1 MRYALHAEWTKLR
14 TLPGIGWLPVVAVA
28 LTIGLSALAS
38 SAVTCRSGCDQDLTQ
53 VSLTGVG
60 LGQAVLAALAV
71 VVISSEYGTGMVRT
85 SLAAMPRRPVV
96 FAAKA
101 VILAG
106 VVLPVGVVAALG
118 SVLIARTALPGGAV
132 VLSDGSTVR
141 AIAGSVLY
149 LALVAL
155 LSYGIA
161 TVVRDSAAAIG
172 IVLFLLYL
180 FPVLAQVV
188 TSPHWQRHLRQ
199 IGPMNAGLAIQATK
213 HLDRLPI
220 GPWAGL
226 GVLTG
231 WAAAAL
237 LAGGLLLQFR
247 DA

>member
-14 TLPGIGWLPVVAVA
+14 TLPGLGWLPLLAIALTVGLSVVA
-28 LTIGLSALAS
+28 SA
-38 SAVTCRSGCDQDLTQ
+38 AVSCRTGCDQDLTQ
-53 VSLTGVG
+53 VSLTGVD

-71 VVISSEYGTGMVRT
+71 VVISGEYGTGMVRT
-85 SLAAMPRRPVV
+85 TLAAVPRRPVV
-96 FAAKA
+96 FAAKG

-106 VVLPVGVVAALG
+106 VVIPVGVVAVLC
-118 SVLIARTALPGGAV
+118 SVLVARTTLPGAGV
-132 VLSDGSTVR
+132 VLSEGSTVR

-161 TVVRDSAAAIG
+161 TVVRDSATAIG
-172 IVLFLLYL
+172 IVVFLLYL
-180 FPVLAQVV
+180 FPILAQVV
-188 TSPHWQRHLRQ
+188 SSPDWQRHLRQ

-226 GVLTG
+226 GVLTA
-231 WAAAAL
+231 WAAGAL
-237 LAGGLLLQFR
+237 LAGVLLLQFR